1 MYRTAIIAT
10 SVMTVAVHTFT
21 SLKAIYVAS
30 ILETKAK
37 FNYKLFDFLHLV
49 FAKKGSCHMTTPL

>member
-37 FNYKLFDFLHLV
+37 FNYKLFDFCTS
-49 FAKKGSCHMTTPL
+49 FSRKKGAAI